1 MTPQEFQAVYPQII
15 TWIRMTLDTFAPQAR
30 PIASQG
36 FQRLGQY
43 FGAALLA
50 STKVVT
56 VDQVPMPPLG
66 ELGLHQFTKFAN
78 GNYDGVT
85 YLDTFFVKR
94 HRAADERLY
103 FHELIHV
110 VQWQL
115 LGAEHFL
122 AMYAAGLEAH
132 GYRNS
137 PLEAMAYNAED
148 VFSRNAGAF
157 DAEKWVAVQLSQ
169 IRTA

>member
-1 MTPQEFQAVYPQII
+1 MTPQEFQVVYPQII
-15 TWIRMTLDTFAPQAR
+15 DWIRRTLDTFAPQAR
-30 PIASQG
+30 PIASLG

-43 FGAALLA
+43 FSAALLA
-50 STKVVT
+50 STKAVS
-56 VDQVPMPPLG
+56 VDQIPMPPLG
-66 ELGLHQFTKFAN
+66 ELGLHQFAEFAK
-78 GNYDGVT
+78 GNYDGIT

-94 HRAADERLY
+94 YRAADERLY

-110 VQWQL
+110 VQWRL
-115 LGAEHFL
+115 LGPEHFL

-148 VFSRNAGAF
+148 VFFRNTGVF
-157 DAEKWVAVQLSQ
+157 NAEKWVAVQLSQ
-169 IRTA
+169 MGAV